1 MEAARNVVSTR
12 TESFSLKQESTET
25 SKEEFENPRD
35 YVDELSGIQEDTL
48 EGFEDKGGVK
58 DYWRLGDI
66 KIEMGIRVQV
76 MKSDLWFLRGDWSKQ
91 ECRYDGINPQTRLCY
106 LMKGLHSF
114 LIILGNIQGNMKG
127 EKRD

>member
-25 SKEEFENPRD
+25 FKEEFENPRD

-58 DYWRLGDI
+58 DY
-66 KIEMGIRVQV
+66 
-76 MKSDLWFLRGDWSKQ
+76 
-91 ECRYDGINPQTRLCY
+91 
-106 LMKGLHSF
+106 
-114 LIILGNIQGNMKG
+114 
-127 EKRD
+127 

>member
-58 DYWRLGDI
+58 DY
-66 KIEMGIRVQV
+66 
-76 MKSDLWFLRGDWSKQ
+76 
-91 ECRYDGINPQTRLCY
+91 
-106 LMKGLHSF
+106 
-114 LIILGNIQGNMKG
+114 
-127 EKRD
+127 